1 MINAKDVE
9 QLFLPCIGTALNA
22 VQIERKDSTLNP
34 PTTRNKNNMFSPRY
48 IPKALPVPNWIE
60 KDPHPP
66 QVLKSAA
73 GRYIGTLTSDGMPYA
88 RWTDYISTEE
98 LAKELLR
105 NGDWKKFA
113 RMNP

>member
-1 MINAKDVE
+1 MR
-9 QLFLPCIGTALNA
+9 GTF
-22 VQIERKDSTLNP
+22 IP
-34 PTTRNKNNMFSPRY
+34 PTREQNNMFSPRY
-48 IPKALPVPNWIE
+48 MPRALPVPNWIKE
-60 KDPHPP
+60 DPNPP

-73 GRYIGTLTSDGMPYA
+73 GWYIGTLTSDGMPYA
-88 RWTDYISTEE
+88 RWTDYIATEE